1 MNRRQKLWGVLV
13 LLVLLLVA
21 APAVGGVGPVELG
34 IWTLLVIAWVVVYLT
49 WGSRRHDQA
58 KV

>member
-1 MNRRQKLWGVLV
+1 MTRRQTLWGVLV
-13 LLVLLLVA
+13 LLVLLLFA

-34 IWTLLVIAWVVVYLT
+34 IWTLLVLAWVVVYFT